1 MDRAHMHFSLWFN
14 VCSFVSCKC
23 CTFLKAHLLHKNC
36 LLYCVITWVLTFN
49 VIFLFLMSY
58 DRGRCF
64 TIYRESSLVFK
75 NLNKPIEL
83 DFMTRGAKS
92 TCRVCFVFIFL
103 YMTRSIYQS
112 YAALKT
118 MLSCTP
124 SVLMICTYRGIWQH
138 FDLKTKSRFWT
149 VCAITIQSPK
159 GVSMHV

>member
-1 MDRAHMHFSLWFN
+1 MDRAHMHFSLWYT

-36 LLYCVITWVLTFN
+36 LLCCVITWVQLPSMSF
-49 VIFLFLMSY
+49 FLFLMSY

-64 TIYRESSLVFK
+64 TIYRESSLAFK

-83 DFMTRGAKS
+83 DFMTRGANS
-92 TCRVCFVFIFL
+92 TCRVCSLQACFVFIFL

-118 MLSCTP
+118 MLSCAP
-124 SVLMICTYRGIWQH
+124 SVLMICTYRGTWQH

-149 VCAITIQSPK
+149 VCAITIT
-159 GVSMHV
+159 